1 MEKVFTRITQTLPV
15 YLMMTREVFQYFCCL
30 GWTASS
36 DRSAAVISFLSFSS
50 YLLNH
55 PTSPKLRVMN
65 CCPHILLWDY
75 FTQCWIPSSIARVRK
90 SRTDPNHDATAAM
103 LHNYQIWLT
112 ASDPKR
118 YDGVSQNILWLCATA
133 SVHLWYTVY
142 ASLRMNWSS
151 VRQRRI
157 IFNCES
163 GKAALI
169 KSPGLQYTP
178 RCSAGF
184 KLHASLVHIY
194 VCLVI
199 WDVFYSVVLD
209 EASSWNVLVT

>member
-1 MEKVFTRITQTLPV
+1 M
-15 YLMMTREVFQYFCCL
+15 
-30 GWTASS
+30 
-36 DRSAAVISFLSFSS
+36 D
-50 YLLNH
+50 
-55 PTSPKLRVMN
+55 

-75 FTQCWIPSSIARVRK
+75 LTQCWNPSSIARVWN
-90 SRTDPNHDATAAM
+90 SRTDPNHDATATM

-118 YDGVSQNILWLCATA
+118 YDGVSQNILWLCMTA

-157 IFNCES
+157 IFSCES

-169 KSPGLQYTP
+169 KSLGLQYTP
-178 RCSAGF
+178 RSSAGLPTRPGF
-184 KLHASLVHIY
+184 KLHAHPASLVHVY

-199 WDVFYSVVLD
+199 LDIFYSVVLD

>member
-1 MEKVFTRITQTLPV
+1 
-15 YLMMTREVFQYFCCL
+15 MMAREVFQYSCCL

-36 DRSAAVISFLSFSS
+36 DHSAAVFRLGLNFFTDFLSVILS

-55 PTSPKLRVMN
+55 PTSPKLQVMD

-75 FTQCWIPSSIARVRK
+75 FTQCWIHSSIARVWD
-90 SRTDPNHDATAAM
+90 SGTDPNHDATATV

-118 YDGVSQNILWLCATA
+118 YNGVNTAT
-133 SVHLWYTVY
+133 SVHLWYTVF

-157 IFNCES
+157 IFSCES

-169 KSPGLQYTP
+169 KSLSLQYTP
-178 RCSAGF
+178 RSSAGLPTLPGF
-184 KLHASLVHIY
+184 KLHAHPVAASLVHVY

-199 WDVFYSVVLD
+199 LDIFYSVVLD